1 MARLGN
7 VFNNKEDIKK
17 EEQHPR
23 RTIKWIHYTKLKENP
38 GQYCPE
44 RDKEEIEALAD
55 LIEAAGE
62 VIQNLSVSKLDTD
75 EYRIIAGHKRCK
87 ACKLLVEERGLKQF
101 SFLPCVVSNLSSVQ
115 EKSL

>member
-7 VFNNKEDIKK
+7 VFNNKEDIRK

-62 VIQNLSVSKLDTD
+62 VIQNLSVSKLDT
-75 EYRIIAGHKRCK
+75 
-87 ACKLLVEERGLKQF
+87 VELFIKDYHVIDFKEKKQASGDVTEEAPF
-101 SFLPCVVSNLSSVQ
+101 PP
-115 EKSL
+115 E

>member
-1 MARLGN
+1 MAGKWTKQHHRLAIFFISKSRVGN

-23 RTIKWIHYTKLKENP
+23 RMIKWIHYTKLKENP

-62 VIQNLSVSKLDTD
+62 VIQNLSVYNIGD
-75 EYRIIAGHKRCK
+75 
-87 ACKLLVEERGLKQF
+87 RGI
-101 SFLPCVVSNLSSVQ
+101 
-115 EKSL
+115 